1 MSTNLQI
8 QSGDNQTQNGGVVW
22 NRLHSERE
30 EICEALLG
38 RAPAIDQTRPVFPGR
53 DLAKAFAGANESAP
67 DQLLEQRLRL
77 IDDALDRLM
86 AGSYG
91 DCSIC
96 GRWIDDTKLEADP
109 ALPFCF
115 ACQRRSEGEHR
126 SENSFAQA
134 TARSAEAG

>member
-1 MSTNLQI
+1 MSTNPENL
-8 QSGDNQTQNGGVVW
+8 SSDSSMQTGGVVW

-30 EICEALLG
+30 EICEALLRG
-38 RAPAIDQTRPVFPGR
+38 AQTSEQTRTEPAQQFV
-53 DLAKAFAGANESAP
+53 SA
-67 DQLLEQRLRL
+67 DKSEHQLQERLRL

-96 GRWIDDTKLEADP
+96 GRWIEDTKLDADP

-115 ACQRRSEGEHR
+115 ACQRRSESEHR
-126 SENSFAQA
+126 FQSLSVQA
-134 TARSAEAG
+134 ATR